1 MTEAILFSIT
11 DRILGKLGN
20 LALQEIGLIWGVKD
34 ELEKLRNTASV
45 IKAIFL
51 DAEEQQTKSHEVRDW
66 LQKLKDAIYDA
77 DDLLDDFSTEML
89 QQQLMMQDKKAIE
102 VCAFFSKIKKTA
114 YGFSMSCK
122 IKAIRERLNDIASD
136 RSKFHLTDH
145 PRQMPSVIAEREQ
158 THSFVCVE
166 EVVGREDDKLAI
178 VELLLHSNTEEN
190 VSVIPV
196 VGIGGLGKTT
206 LVQLVYNSEK
216 IRRHFELRIWVCVS
230 EVFDVKLIVQ
240 KILESATNTKCDG
253 LEMDSLL
260 TRLGKEIDGKKFL
273 LILDD
278 VWNDNRERWLK
289 LRDLLMGGARGSKVV
304 VTTRTQLIATI
315 TGTAKPYF
323 LRSLS
328 EDESW
333 SLFEKLA
340 FKQGKEFENARLVAI
355 GKEVVKKCAGV
366 PLAIR
371 TMGSLLYCKDTET
384 EWLSFKDRD
393 LSMIPQ
399 NENDILPILKLSYE
413 LLPPCLKNC
422 FAYCSLFPKDS
433 EINKQTLI
441 KLWMAQG
448 FLQPADGMQHLE
460 EVGHQ
465 CFMDLARRSF
475 FQDLEYGEWGDV
487 VSCRMH
493 DLMHDLALLVGGCES
508 SAVDSNA
515 ENICERIRHVSLDFE
530 LDSSQKIPPSLFKA
544 NKIRTF
550 VLPVQPVYRKILNQ
564 APHDTIISSFRCLRA
579 LDFHNT
585 GVDIVPRSISK
596 LKHLRYLDLSKNE
609 DLKRLPSCITRLKNL
624 QTLKLSSCK
633 RLEAL
638 PRHISKMISLRHL
651 EIDHC
656 TGLTHMPNGLGQ
668 LTALQ
673 TLTQFVVGKYGTSP
687 DLSARLRELNG
698 LNDLRGELKISKLEK
713 LKVSATE
720 SREANLKGKE
730 NLEVLRLEWTRGVN
744 DDRVI
749 DEDEALLETFQPH
762 SNLKEFHIY
771 GYRAGKFP
779 SWMVLNLSLL
789 LPNLQEIIIWRCYR
803 CLELPMFSQLPMLK
817 VLKLEEVT
825 ALEYIENSSSG
836 SSSLFSVRGNLSKR
850 GKREEKSAL
859 FFPSLQEL
867 RLFDLRNF
875 KGWWREE
882 VSVVNNDE
890 ATVETT
896 TETAGISL
904 PSVAACEEKQQPLQ
918 QQLVLPSFPCLS
930 KLTIGH
936 CPNLSNLPLH
946 PFLNEVEFKDV
957 NAGLVQWSMVG
968 LASIEGSSASGRN
981 TSLPSFP
988 STLKLKHLCIDSVL
1002 DLVSMS
1008 ELGLQNLT
1016 YLEHLTIENC
1026 PILSSLPE
1034 ESLRGL
1040 RSLRSLSIRGCGSLT
1055 SLFLGLQY
1063 LTSLE
1068 ELEIKE
1074 CRALDMSDCDEENS
1088 LQFRG
1093 LKSLRRLKI
1102 GYMPQLESIP
1112 DGIHEVTSLQD
1123 LKIEGC
1129 VGLKTLPEWIHELK
1143 LLQRLDISDCPEL
1156 NSLPQGCM
1164 KALQILEIYN
1174 CPKLLRIFETRTSMD
1189 WPFIAHIPH
1198 VYVDRK
1204 KITIH
1209 AADISSL

>member
-1 MTEAILFSIT
+1 MAEAILVGIT

-20 LALQEIGLIWGVKD
+20 MALQEIGLIWGVKD

-89 QQQLMMQDKKAIE
+89 QRQLMVQDKKAIK
-102 VCAFFSKIKKTA
+102 VCAFLTKIKQTA
-114 YGFSMSCK
+114 YGFQLSYK
-122 IKAIRERLNDIASD
+122 IKAIREKLNDIASD
-136 RSKFHLTDH
+136 RCKFHLTDH
-145 PRQMPSVIAEREQ
+145 PRRITCVSVERQQ
-158 THSFVCVE
+158 THSFVSVE
-166 EVVGREDDKLAI
+166 EVVGREDDKLAME
-178 VELLLHSNTEEN
+178 ELLLHSNTEEN

-206 LVQLVYNSEK
+206 LVQLVYNAEK

-230 EVFDVKLIVQ
+230 HVFDVKLIVQ
-240 KILESATNTKCDG
+240 KIIESATNTKCDT

-260 TRLGKEIDGKKFL
+260 TRLGKEINGKKFL

-289 LRDLLMGGARGSKVV
+289 LRALLMGGARGSKVV

-315 TGTAKPYF
+315 TGTEKPYF
-323 LRSLS
+323 LRNLS
-328 EDESW
+328 EEESW

-340 FKQGKEFENARLVAI
+340 FKQGRELENARFVAI

-422 FAYCSLFPKDS
+422 FAYCSLFPKDC

-441 KLWMAQG
+441 RLWMAQG
-448 FLQPADGMQHLE
+448 FLQPADGMQHPE

-465 CFMDLARRSF
+465 CFMDLVRRSF

-493 DLMHDLALLVGGCES
+493 DLMHDLALLVGGSES
-508 SAVDSNA
+508 STVDSNA

-550 VLPVQPVYRKILNQ
+550 VLPVQPIYRKILNQ
-564 APHDTIISSFRCLRA
+564 PPHDTIISSFRCLRA

-585 GVDIVPRSISK
+585 GADIVPSSISK
-596 LKHLRYLDLSKNE
+596 LRHLRYLDLSRNE
-609 DLKRLPSCITRLKNL
+609 DLKRLPRCITRLKNL

-638 PRHISKMISLRHL
+638 PRHISKMSSLRHL

-668 LTALQ
+668 LTSLQ
-673 TLTQFVVGKYGTSP
+673 TLTQFVVGKDGTSP
-687 DLSARLRELNG
+687 DFIARLRELNG
-698 LNDLRGELKISKLEK
+698 LNDLRGELKITKLEK
-713 LKVSATE
+713 LKVSTLE

-749 DEDEALLETFQPH
+749 DEDEVLLESFQPH

-779 SWMVLNLSLL
+779 SWMALDLPLL
-789 LPNLQEIIIWRCYR
+789 LPNLLEIIIWRCYR
-803 CLELPMFSQLPMLK
+803 CLELPMFSQLPMLR

-825 ALEYIENSSSG
+825 ALQYIENRLSSA
-836 SSSLFSVRGNLSKR
+836 RGNLSKR
-850 GKREEKSAL
+850 GEREEKPAL
-859 FFPSLQEL
+859 FFPSLPEL
-867 RLFDLRNF
+867 RLFDLRDF

-882 VSVVNNDE
+882 VSVVSNNE
-890 ATVETT
+890 PTVEIT
-896 TETAGISL
+896 TESAGISL
-904 PSVAACEEKQQPLQ
+904 PSVAACKEKEQPPQ

-946 PFLNEVEFKDV
+946 PFLNEVEFKNV
-957 NAGLVQWSMVG
+957 NSGLVQWSMAG
-968 LASIEGSSASGRN
+968 LDSMEESSASGN
-981 TSLPSFP
+981 STSLPSFP
-988 STLKLKHLCIDSVL
+988 STLKLKHLCIDSVM

-1008 ELGLQNLT
+1008 ELGLHNLT
-1016 YLEHLTIENC
+1016 SLEHLTIENC
-1026 PILSSLPE
+1026 PNLSSLPE
-1034 ESLRGL
+1034 QGFRGL
-1040 RSLRSLSIRGCGSLT
+1040 RSLRFLSISGCGSLT
-1055 SLFLGLQY
+1055 SLSLGLQY
-1063 LTSLE
+1063 LSSLE

-1074 CRALDMSDCDEENS
+1074 CRALDMSDCDDEHN

-1112 DGIHEVTSLQD
+1112 NGIKEVTSLQD

-1129 VGLKTLPEWIHELK
+1129 VGLKSLPEWIHNLK

-1156 NSLPQGCM
+1156 NSLPQGSM
-1164 KALQILEIYN
+1164 KAVQILEICN
-1174 CPKLLRIFETRTSMD
+1174 CPKLLILFETRTSMD
-1189 WPFIAHIPH
+1189 WPFIAAIPH
-1198 VYVDRK
+1198 VYEQDL
-1204 KITIH
+1204 I
-1209 AADISSL
+1209 

>member
-1 MTEAILFSIT
+1 
-11 DRILGKLGN
+11 
-20 LALQEIGLIWGVKD
+20 
-34 ELEKLRNTASV
+34 
-45 IKAIFL
+45 
-51 DAEEQQTKSHEVRDW
+51 
-66 LQKLKDAIYDA
+66 
-77 DDLLDDFSTEML
+77 
-89 QQQLMMQDKKAIE
+89 
-102 VCAFFSKIKKTA
+102 
-114 YGFSMSCK
+114 
-122 IKAIRERLNDIASD
+122 
-136 RSKFHLTDH
+136 
-145 PRQMPSVIAEREQ
+145 
-158 THSFVCVE
+158 
-166 EVVGREDDKLAI
+166 
-178 VELLLHSNTEEN
+178 
-190 VSVIPV
+190 
-196 VGIGGLGKTT
+196 
-206 LVQLVYNSEK
+206 
-216 IRRHFELRIWVCVS
+216 
-230 EVFDVKLIVQ
+230 
-240 KILESATNTKCDG
+240 
-253 LEMDSLL
+253 
-260 TRLGKEIDGKKFL
+260 
-273 LILDD
+273 
-278 VWNDNRERWLK
+278 
-289 LRDLLMGGARGSKVV
+289 
-304 VTTRTQLIATI
+304 
-315 TGTAKPYF
+315 
-323 LRSLS
+323 
-328 EDESW
+328 
-333 SLFEKLA
+333 
-340 FKQGKEFENARLVAI
+340 
-355 GKEVVKKCAGV
+355 
-366 PLAIR
+366 
-371 TMGSLLYCKDTET
+371 
-384 EWLSFKDRD
+384 
-393 LSMIPQ
+393 
-399 NENDILPILKLSYE
+399 
-413 LLPPCLKNC
+413 
-422 FAYCSLFPKDS
+422 
-433 EINKQTLI
+433 
-441 KLWMAQG
+441 
-448 FLQPADGMQHLE
+448 
-460 EVGHQ
+460 
-465 CFMDLARRSF
+465 
-475 FQDLEYGEWGDV
+475 
-487 VSCRMH
+487 
-493 DLMHDLALLVGGCES
+493 
-508 SAVDSNA
+508 
-515 ENICERIRHVSLDFE
+515 
-530 LDSSQKIPPSLFKA
+530 
-544 NKIRTF
+544 
-550 VLPVQPVYRKILNQ
+550 
-564 APHDTIISSFRCLRA
+564 
-579 LDFHNT
+579 
-585 GVDIVPRSISK
+585 
-596 LKHLRYLDLSKNE
+596 
-609 DLKRLPSCITRLKNL
+609 
-624 QTLKLSSCK
+624 
-633 RLEAL
+633 
-638 PRHISKMISLRHL
+638 MISLRHL
-651 EIDHC
+651 EIDQC

-673 TLTQFVVGKYGTSP
+673 TLTQFVVGKYGSSP

-698 LNDLRGELKISKLEK
+698 LNDLRGEFKISKLEK

-749 DEDEALLETFQPH
+749 DEDEVLLESFQPH

-825 ALEYIENSSSG
+825 ALEYIENSSNG

-850 GKREEKSAL
+850 GKIEEKSAL

-904 PSVAACEEKQQPLQ
+904 PSVAACEKQQPLQ

-988 STLKLKHLCIDSVL
+988 STLKLKHLCIDSVM
-1002 DLVSMS
+1002 DLVSIS

-1026 PILSSLPE
+1026 PNLSSLPE

-1040 RSLRSLSIRGCGSLT
+1040 RSLRFLSIRGCGSLT

-1068 ELEIKE
+1068 ELEIEE

-1093 LKSLRRLKI
+1093 MKSLRRLKI

-1129 VGLKTLPEWIHELK
+1129 VGLKTLPEWIHDLK

-1174 CPKLLRIFETRTSMD
+1174 CPKLLRICETRTSMD